1 MGYRWG
7 RGSSV
12 YAASKAG
19 VVGLTKALA
28 QEMAG
33 RVRVNAIAPGYIRT
47 NMTRGLPADVGG
59 MCDG

>member
-1 MGYRWG
+1 M
-7 RGSSV
+7 
-12 YAASKAG
+12 
-19 VVGLTKALA
+19 GLTKALA

-33 RVRVNAIAPGYIRT
+33 RVRGNAIAPGYIRT